1 MLHAHHTLLHI
12 NGISGKRGP
21 LGQFK
26 RLRCLLCVHSKCK
39 QLLEKLKQEQQSALR
54 TNTYQ
59 TTVRALTCC
68 EVHGSRGR
76 QGGV

>member
-1 MLHAHHTLLHI
+1 V
-12 NGISGKRGP
+12 
-21 LGQFK
+21 
-26 RLRCLLCVHSKCK
+26 CVHSKCK

-68 EVHGSRGR
+68 AVHGRRGM
-76 QGGV
+76 QVGV